1 MESPPHPAFGHP
13 LPQGEG
19 KGRQCLRS
27 FGPSNCGEPDRES
40 CLPHHLL
47 DLRRRG
53 YGLRGPLLNRVGC
66 LPPRSVEGQPTGGR
80 GVSQMGPG
88 PGPEVAA
95 VQGSPRSL
103 GRCGGGRSGAAKPQP
118 AVRGDGRAVGARFD
132 PLQAV
137 DDRSGNLTG
146 PGSAGRPGP
155 PQHPGRRRRGDRRGV
170 APIFFVW
177 FKRNARS
184 EKLLSQL
191 SDAFDLMSRVIRAGQ
206 TMSQGL
212 QAVADEF
219 SPPVATEFAFC
230 FEQQNMG
237 LAPETAL
244 RELARRTGLLELKI
258 FVLAVLIQQQTGGN
272 LAELLDKLSH
282 IIRERYK
289 LRGKIQALTAE
300 GRMQA
305 MVLLG
310 LPPGL
315 FLLMLVMNRSY
326 AGTLLEHPSLIWTT
340 VISETIGGLWIR
352 KIVNFDF

>member
-1 MESPPHPAFGHP
+1 MNPAFLTSNPAFLTFLTFAAVVTACAGLYSIVSDVYLRDRSRVSQRVDEEFRKRARARAQKSLLFKDHHA
-13 LPQGEG
+13 LSADVAGEAE
-19 KGRQCLRS
+19 R
-27 FGPSNCGEPDRES
+27 PSLGQRFETMVEQS
-40 CLPHHLL
+40 GL
-47 DLRRRG
+47 DLTPSRLLTIVVG
-53 YGLRGPLLNRVGC
+53 TSLGLGLL
-66 LPPRSVEGQPTGGR
+66 GGLVR
-80 GVSQMGPG
+80 HNIL
-88 PGPEVAA
+88 VAA
-95 VQGSPRSL
+95 VGAIV
-103 GRCGGGRSGAAKPQP
+103 GGA
-118 AVRGDGRAVGARFD
+118 
-132 PLQAV
+132 
-137 DDRSGNLTG
+137 
-146 PGSAGRPGP
+146 
-155 PQHPGRRRRGDRRGV
+155 
-170 APIFFVW
+170 APIFFVR

-206 TMSQGL
+206 TMMQGL

-219 SPPVATEFAFC
+219 SPPIATEFAFC

-258 FVLAVLIQQQTGGN
+258 FVLAMLVQQQTGGN

-310 LPPGL
+310 LPPAL
-315 FLLMLVMNRSY
+315 FLLMLVINRSY
-326 AGTLLEHPSLIWTT
+326 AGLLLEHTSLIWMTF
-340 VISETIGGLWIR
+340 ISEAIGGLWIR

>member
-1 MESPPHPAFGHP
+1 MNPAFLTSNPAFLTGLTFAAVFLACMGLYSMVSDVYLRDRSRVSQRVDEEFRKRARARAQKSLLFKDHRALSADVAGDEERP
-13 LPQGEG
+13 GL
-19 KGRQCLRS
+19 RQRFETMVEQS
-27 FGPSNCGEPDRES
+27 G
-40 CLPHHLL
+40 L
-47 DLRRRG
+47 DLTPSRLLTIVVG
-53 YGLRGPLLNRVGC
+53 TSLGLGLL
-66 LPPRSVEGQPTGGR
+66 GGLVR
-80 GVSQMGPG
+80 HNIL
-88 PGPEVAA
+88 VAA
-95 VQGSPRSL
+95 VGAVV
-103 GRCGGGRSGAAKPQP
+103 GGA
-118 AVRGDGRAVGARFD
+118 
-132 PLQAV
+132 
-137 DDRSGNLTG
+137 
-146 PGSAGRPGP
+146 
-155 PQHPGRRRRGDRRGV
+155 
-170 APIFFVW
+170 APIFFVK

-230 FEQQNMG
+230 FEQQNLG

-258 FVLAVLIQQQTGGN
+258 FVLAMLIQQQTGGN

-289 LRGKIQALTAE
+289 LRGKIQGLTAE

-310 LPPGL
+310 LPPAL
-315 FLLMLVMNRSY
+315 FLLMLVINRSY
-326 AGTLLEHPSLIWTT
+326 AGMLLDHTPLIWMT

>member
-1 MESPPHPAFGHP
+1 MNPAFLTSNPAFLTFLTFAAVVTACAGLYSIVSDVYLRDRSRVSQRVDEEFRKRARARAQKSLLFKDHHA
-13 LPQGEG
+13 LSVDVAGEAE
-19 KGRQCLRS
+19 R
-27 FGPSNCGEPDRES
+27 PSLGQRFETMIEQS
-40 CLPHHLL
+40 GL
-47 DLRRRG
+47 DLTPSKLLTIVVG
-53 YGLRGPLLNRVGC
+53 TSLGLGLL
-66 LPPRSVEGQPTGGR
+66 GGLVR
-80 GVSQMGPG
+80 HNIL
-88 PGPEVAA
+88 VAA
-95 VQGSPRSL
+95 VGAIV
-103 GRCGGGRSGAAKPQP
+103 GGA
-118 AVRGDGRAVGARFD
+118 
-132 PLQAV
+132 
-137 DDRSGNLTG
+137 
-146 PGSAGRPGP
+146 
-155 PQHPGRRRRGDRRGV
+155 
-170 APIFFVW
+170 APIFFVK

-230 FEQQNMG
+230 FEQQNLG

-258 FVLAVLIQQQTGGN
+258 FVLAMLIQQQTGGN
-272 LAELLDKLSH
+272 MAELLDKLSH

-315 FLLMLVMNRSY
+315 FLLMLVINRSY
-326 AGTLLEHPSLIWTT
+326 AGLLLEHTSLIWMT

>member
-1 MESPPHPAFGHP
+1 MIEQSG
-13 LPQGEG
+13 
-19 KGRQCLRS
+19 
-27 FGPSNCGEPDRES
+27 
-40 CLPHHLL
+40 L
-47 DLRRRG
+47 DLTPSKLLTIVVG
-53 YGLRGPLLNRVGC
+53 TSLGLGLL
-66 LPPRSVEGQPTGGR
+66 GGLVR
-80 GVSQMGPG
+80 HNIL
-88 PGPEVAA
+88 VAA
-95 VQGSPRSL
+95 VGAIV
-103 GRCGGGRSGAAKPQP
+103 GGA
-118 AVRGDGRAVGARFD
+118 
-132 PLQAV
+132 
-137 DDRSGNLTG
+137 
-146 PGSAGRPGP
+146 
-155 PQHPGRRRRGDRRGV
+155 

-177 FKRNARS
+177 FKRNAHS

-219 SPPVATEFAFC
+219 SPPIATEFAFC

-258 FVLAVLIQQQTGGN
+258 FVLAMLIQQQTGGN

-315 FLLMLVMNRSY
+315 FLLMLVINRSY
-326 AGTLLEHPSLIWTT
+326 AGMLLEHTSLIWMT
-340 VISETIGGLWIR
+340 VISEAIGGLWIR